1 MTPTNNENNPMPQG
15 KSLDERLDALEQ
27 IDHERIYKEDV
38 REALKE
44 WLDEKFT
51 VVGKWTVNSVLAV
64 ALAALVYF
72 VLAFNGWKHSP

>member
-1 MTPTNNENNPMPQG
+1 MVHE

-27 IDHERIYKEDV
+27 IDHERIYKEAV

-44 WLDEKFT
+44 WLDEKFAL
-51 VVGKWTVNSVLAV
+51 VGKWTVNSVLAV
-64 ALAALVYF
+64 LLAAVVYF

>member
-1 MTPTNNENNPMPQG
+1 MSQEEKTV
-15 KSLDERLDALEQ
+15 LDRLNALERL
-27 IDHERIYKEDV
+27 DHERIYKEAV

-51 VVGKWTVNSVLAV
+51 LVGKWTVNSVLAV
-64 ALAALVYF
+64 MLAAIVYF